1 MLKTVDH
8 NPTIYLSDYR
18 KPDFLIEHTQ
28 LEFRLGEQG
37 TQVDSVLQIRRT
49 ADAAADAALVLNA
62 ENMDVSTVAIDG
74 ENLPETDWVHLADEL
89 IIKSVPDSFNLSCSN
104 LIHPETNTSLNGLY
118 KSRTMYCS
126 QCEPHGFRRITPYL
140 DRPDVLSKFQVKII
154 ADKTKYPVLLSNGN
168 PINKGELEDNLHFAE
183 WQDPFLKPAY
193 LFALV
198 AGDLEV
204 VEDSFTTMSGR
215 KITLQIFVESK
226 DLDKVDHAMK
236 SLKQSMTWDE
246 ETYGR
251 EYDLDIFMI
260 VAVDDFNMGAMENK
274 GLNIFNTSAVLANP
288 KITTDARFQWI
299 QAVVGH
305 EYFHNWSG
313 NRVTCRDWFQLSL
326 KEGFTVFRDSSF
338 SADLNSEAVN
348 RIEEVRSL
356 KAFQF
361 AEDAGPL
368 SHPVQPQSYQEINN
382 FYTLTVYEK
391 GAEVV
396 RMQANLL
403 GPEKFRQ
410 ATDLYFDRYDGQA
423 VTIEDFVGCISE
435 ISGLDMTQFMN
446 WYRQA
451 GTPVVEVTDEY
462 DADAREYRLTMTQ
475 SCPPTPE
482 SSSKDP
488 FVIPIKMGLLGESGE
503 LSLSLK
509 GAATSELEKV
519 LSFHQSS
526 QVFVFTDVQE
536 HPTPSLLRGFSAPV
550 KLKYD
555 YSKDQLLH
563 LIHSDSDGFNRWNAS
578 QLLAEH
584 VIREVQSI
592 DAEDIAKHIDALI
605 GSYQELLNQTDLDP
619 AVAAMMISLPSMEAL
634 CDGTDGD
641 LDLGSLYKARNAV
654 RLELATQL
662 QGLFERIYRNN
673 ESEEVYEPS
682 AVQIG
687 QRSLKNIALSYWAA
701 SESEEALQAC
711 QHQFETADN
720 MTDCAAALSTMVN
733 TQTQAAEV
741 LADKALEAFYDQWND
756 EPLAVNQWLAIQ
768 ASASNA
774 GNLSRV
780 RSLLDHDAFDTTNPN
795 KVRSLIGAFCTLN
808 PDNFHNIDGSG
819 YEFLADQIIKL
830 DSLNPQT
837 ASRMVNPLTR
847 WKRYDETR
855 QKLMKAQLER
865 IGQGEL
871 SSDVRE
877 IVNKS
882 LA

>member
-1 MLKTVDH
+1 MLKTVDQS
-8 NPTIYLSDYR
+8 PTIYLSEYR
-18 KPDFLIEHTQ
+18 KPDFLIESTH
-28 LEFRLGEQG
+28 LEFRLGEEG
-37 TQVDSVLQIRRT
+37 TEVSSVLQIRRT
-49 ADAAADAALVLNA
+49 ADAAGDAALVLNA
-62 ENMDVSTVAIDG
+62 ESMDVTSVSIDG
-74 ENLPETDWVHLADEL
+74 EKRDSDRWQHVDDEL
-89 IIKSVPDSFNLSCSN
+89 TITVVPDSFTLSCSN

-140 DRPDVLSKFQVKII
+140 DRPDVLSKFQVKVI
-154 ADKTKYPVLLSNGN
+154 ADKSKYPVLLSNGN
-168 PINKGELEDNLHFAE
+168 PIDKGDLEGNLHFVE
-183 WQDPFLKPAY
+183 WQDPILKPAY

-215 KITLQIFVESK
+215 EVALQIFVEGK
-226 DLDKVDHAMK
+226 DLDKVDHAMM
-236 SLKQSMTWDE
+236 SLKQSMKWDE

-348 RIEEVRSL
+348 RIEEVRTL

-368 SHPVQPQSYQEINN
+368 AHPVQPQSYQEINN
-382 FYTLTVYEK
+382 FYTMTVYEK

-403 GPEKFRQ
+403 GPEKFRE
-410 ATDLYFDRYDGQA
+410 ATDLYFDRFDGQA
-423 VTIEDFVGCISE
+423 VTIEDFVGCVSE
-435 ISGLDMTQFMN
+435 VSGLDMTQFMN

-451 GTPVVEVTDEY
+451 GTPVVEVTDSY
-462 DADAREYRLTMTQ
+462 DAETKEYKLSLEQ
-475 SCPPTPE
+475 SCPATPE
-482 SSSKDP
+482 SSDKAA
-488 FVIPIKMGLLGESGE
+488 FVIPVKLGLLGAE
-503 LSLSLK
+503 
-509 GAATSELEKV
+509 SELALDAEGNKEIV
-519 LSFHQSS
+519 LSFNQAE
-526 QVFVFTDVQE
+526 QEFVFSNIPE

-550 KLKYD
+550 KLRFD
-555 YSKDQLLH
+555 YSHEQLLQ
-563 LIHSDSDGFNRWNAS
+563 LMRADSDGFNRWDAS
-578 QLLAEH
+578 QQLATK
-584 VIREVQSI
+584 VIREVEAAK
-592 DAEDIAKHIDALI
+592 AENIEKFTDTLI
-605 GSYQELLNQTDLDP
+605 GSYQELLNQSDLDP
-619 AVAAMMISLPSMEAL
+619 AVAAMMVSLPSMEAL
-634 CDGTDGD
+634 CDSVGEGLN
-641 LDLGSLYKARNAV
+641 LDSLHAARNAV
-654 RLELATQL
+654 REEIALQL
-662 QGLFERIYRNN
+662 QGLFERTYRNN
-673 ESEEVYEPS
+673 QSDEAYSPDAE
-682 AVQIG
+682 QIG
-687 QRSLKNIALSYWAA
+687 QRSLKNIALSYWVA
-701 SESEEALQAC
+701 SGNEEALEAC
-711 QHQFETADN
+711 VEQFESSEN
-720 MTDCAAALSTMVN
+720 MTDRYSALSTLVN
-733 TQTQAAEV
+733 TQTKAA
-741 LADKALEAFYDQWND
+741 LDAASKALESFYSDWKD
-756 EPLAVNQWLAIQ
+756 EPLVVNQWLAAQ
-768 ASASNA
+768 ASRATEA
-774 GNLSRV
+774 NLDRV
-780 RSLLDHDAFDTTNPN
+780 KALLEHPAFDITNPN

-808 PDNFHNIDGSG
+808 PVNFHNIDGSG
-819 YEFLADQIIKL
+819 YKFLADQIITL
-830 DSLNPQT
+830 DGLNPQT

-855 QKLMKAQLER
+855 QGLMRAELER
-865 IGQGEL
+865 INQGDL

>member
-1 MLKTVDH
+1 MLKTVDQ
-8 NPTIYLSDYR
+8 NPTIYLKEYR
-18 KPDFLIEHTQ
+18 KPDFLIDSAE
-28 LEFRLGEQG
+28 LVFRLGEKG
-37 TQVDSVLQIRRT
+37 SQVDSLLQIRRT
-49 ADAAADAALVLNA
+49 TEALKNAPLVLNA
-62 ENMDVSTVAIDG
+62 ENMEVTQVAIDG
-74 ENLPETDWVHLADEL
+74 KPLSASDWQHADDKLTIE
-89 IIKSVPDSFNLSCSN
+89 SVPDSFVLSCSN
-104 LIHPETNTSLNGLY
+104 QIHPEANTSLNGLY

-140 DRPDVLSKFQVKII
+140 DRPDVLSKFQVRVI
-154 ADKTKYPVLLSNGN
+154 ADKTNYPVLLSNGN
-168 PINKGELEDNLHFAE
+168 PIDKGDLDNNLHFVE
-183 WQDPFLKPAY
+183 WQDPILKPAY

-215 KITLQIFVESK
+215 EIALQIFVESK
-226 DLDKVDHAMK
+226 DLDKVDHAML
-236 SLKQSMTWDE
+236 SLKQAMQWDE

-288 KITTDARFQWI
+288 KITTDTRFQWI
-299 QAVVGH
+299 QGVVGH

-338 SADLNSEAVN
+338 SADLNSESVN

-368 SHPVQPQSYQEINN
+368 AHPVQPQSYQEINN

-410 ATDLYFDRYDGQA
+410 ATDLYFDRFDGQA
-423 VTIEDFVGCISE
+423 VTIEDFVGCVGE
-435 ISGLDMTQFMN
+435 VSGLDMDQFMN

-451 GTPVVEVTDEY
+451 GTPVVEVTDSY
-462 DADAREYRLTMTQ
+462 DAELQEYRLSMRQ
-475 SCPPTPE
+475 SCPATPE
-482 SSSKDP
+482 SSAKAP
-488 FVIPIKMGLLGESGE
+488 FVIPIKMGLLGLENE
-503 LSLSLK
+503 LALDST
-509 GAATSELEKV
+509 GNTETV
-519 LSFHQSS
+519 LSFDQRE
-526 QVFVFTDVQE
+526 QE
-536 HPTPSLLRGFSAPV
+536 FIFSNIPEKPTPSLLRGFSAPV
-550 KLKYD
+550 KLKFN
-555 YSKDQLLH
+555 YSREQLLH
-563 LIHSDSDGFNRWNAS
+563 LIRSDTDGFNRWDAS
-578 QLLAEH
+578 QQLAEK
-584 VIREVQSI
+584 VIRELEVNASENI
-592 DAEDIAKHIDALI
+592 ERNTDALI
-605 GSYQELLNQTDLDP
+605 TSYQELLNQSDLDP

-634 CDGTDGD
+634 CDSFEQGLN
-641 LDLGSLYKARNAV
+641 LDSLHAARNTV
-654 RLELATQL
+654 REEIATQL
-662 QGLFERIYRNN
+662 QGLFERTYRNN
-673 ESEEVYEPS
+673 MSDEDYSPD

-687 QRSLKNIALSYWAA
+687 QRSLKNICLSYWVA
-701 SESEEALQAC
+701 SASEEALQAC
-711 QHQFETADN
+711 VEQFETAQN
-720 MTDCAAALSTMVN
+720 MTDSYAALSTLVN
-733 TQTQAAEV
+733 TQTAAAE
-741 LADKALEAFYDQWND
+741 AQSSKALESFYQSWKD
-756 EPLAVNQWLAIQ
+756 EPLVVNQWLAVQ
-768 ASASNA
+768 ASAVTKA
-774 GNLSRV
+774 NLDRV
-780 RSLLDHDAFDTTNPN
+780 KALLEHQAFDITNPN

-808 PDNFHNIDGSG
+808 PTNFHNVDGSG
-819 YEFLADQIIKL
+819 YEFLADQIIRL

-847 WKRYDETR
+847 WKRYDENR
-855 QKLMKAQLER
+855 QGLMRSQLER
-865 IGQGEL
+865 ISRGNL
-871 SSDVRE
+871 SRDVRE